1 MSGKQEWVD
10 VGDVAQEF
18 WWLGFLFFSFFFFFF
33 LITNRVNDSV

>member
-18 WWLGFLFFSFFFFFF
+18 WWLGFLFFYFLFFY
-33 LITNRVNDSV
+33 LMTNRVNGSV